1 MKKPGVI
8 SFTINFG
15 RDQRS
20 YKHISL
26 LSHNIG
32 LLYSIHLKLIWEK
45 YKDIRLVV
53 YDGEDEEITTENY
66 GYKTRAFITTS
77 RNLTKIKVYKPDKIV
92 KLKILELL
100 QEIIIVLSKEYSW
113 NQDSVQK
120 AYDEV
125 KKVVEKGEPLPSYL
139 DTFFGENSWKAS
151 S

>member
-26 LSHNIG
+26 LSHDIG
-32 LLYSIHLKLIWEK
+32 FLYSIHLKLIWGK
-45 YKDIRLVV
+45 YKDIRLVI
-53 YDGEDEEITTENY
+53 YDGEDEDITTTNY
-66 GYKTRAFITTS
+66 GYKTRTFITTS
-77 RNLTKIKVYKPDKIV
+77 RNLVKLKVYKPDKIV

-100 QEIIIVLSKEYSW
+100 QEIIIALSEEYSW
-113 NQDSVQK
+113 NKDSVQR

-125 KKVVEKGEPLPSYL
+125 KKVIEKEEPLPSYL
-139 DTFFGENSWKAS
+139 DTFFSENSWKAS